1 MQDNPI
7 TNQHLDHLESLFVR
21 YGAVPTELN
30 SRNRA
35 LLGERQIYA
44 RNGRYYRAGIAVF
57 EGSSF
62 LIISTTDNEK
72 FASVGIMEDID
83 ALPLDLD
90 QDRMEKAVRYALG
103 VEPYPEQYPDY

>member
-35 LLGERQIYA
+35 LLGERQIYE
-44 RNGRYYRAGIAVF
+44 RNGRYYR
-57 EGSSF
+57 
-62 LIISTTDNEK
+62 
-72 FASVGIMEDID
+72 
-83 ALPLDLD
+83 